1 MNKTKGFGHYLD
13 RTVKTI
19 QTAYQKA
26 FNTQS
31 IDLTIEQW
39 VFLQQIYEGGDFV
52 SQRELTDLN
61 FRTRA
66 TTSRMIGKLVD
77 KGYVVKSRFEG
88 DKKQFKLALSA
99 KGKKTIEKLLPF
111 IQDLRAAGYRDIS
124 EEDFRVFLQVLEK
137 IWENYH
143 QYELPTKIKNPLKSE
158 RVNSNK

>member
-52 SQRELTDLN
+52 SQRELTNLN

-77 KGYVVKSRFEG
+77 KGYVVKSRFNG
-88 DKKQFKLALSA
+88 DKKQFKLALSS
-99 KGKKTIEKLLPF
+99 KGKATIEKLLPF
-111 IQDLRAAGYRDIS
+111 IQDLRAVGYSDIS
-124 EEDFRVFLQVLEK
+124 EEDFKVFLQVLDK
-137 IWENYH
+137 IWKNYH
-143 QYELPTKIKNPLKSE
+143 QYELPIKK
-158 RVNSNK
+158 

>member
-1 MNKTKGFGHYLD
+1 MDKTKGFGHYLD

-19 QTAYQKA
+19 QTVYQKA

-52 SQRELTDLN
+52 SQRELTNLN

-77 KGYVVKSRFEG
+77 KGYVVKSRFDG
-88 DKKQFKLALSA
+88 DKKQFKLALSL
-99 KGKKTIEKLLPF
+99 KGKTIIEKLLPF
-111 IQDLRAAGYRDIS
+111 IQDLRAVGYSDIS
-124 EEDFRVFLQVLEK
+124 EEDFKVFLRVLDK
-137 IWENYH
+137 IWKNYH
-143 QYELPTKIKNPLKSE
+143 QYELPIK
-158 RVNSNK
+158 